1 MTGEYS
7 IRIKNRDVD
16 FRFTVRRNI
25 TIVRGYSAT
34 GKTTLYDMVVALTQ
48 NGPESGVQL
57 SCDKPCVA
65 LIHADMQTQITQ
77 LKNIRDSIVFVDE
90 GDRLVVRKEFA
101 ETIRKTDN
109 YYVLFIRDNLHDLP
123 YSVEEIYEI
132 RKSGKYHRFV
142 NYYSKSDG
150 YVYGRQGRKFQ
161 FDTILTEDSKSGYQ
175 FFDSFCK
182 DTDWRC
188 ESAKSKTQIYK
199 WIKDH
204 PAERVF
210 IVADGA
216 AFGPE
221 MNRVMELVERNGNKA
236 VICLP
241 ESFEWMILKSGVVKS
256 DDLNEVMA
264 APGKYIDSREYFS
277 WEQFFTKYLIRI
289 TKDSQYSKYSKS
301 RLAQYY
307 MLEKN
312 SGDIAAV
319 IMLEK

>member
-25 TIVRGYSAT
+25 TIVRGDSAT

-109 YYVLFIRDNLHDLP
+109 YYVLFIRDNLRDLP

-188 ESAKSKTQIYK
+188 ESAQSKTQIYK

-264 APGKYIDSREYFS
+264 ATGKYIDSKEYFS

-289 TKDSQYSKYSKS
+289 TKDSPYGKYSKS
-301 RLAQYY
+301 RLAKYY

-319 IMLEK
+319 IMLGK